1 MVEFTQIAS
10 GAIKTEVR
18 ELLSSGGIGIN
29 LQQLEKIKDLLGNG
43 RMDRINIKMT
53 QSGDIRFAAER
64 AGRTDGYQRMSFQ
77 IGVDGSINKV
87 VQTAFDDVN
96 TLVRQRP
103 DEAKNNLYDVKK
115 WNRQTY

>member
-43 RMDRINIKMT
+43 RMNRINIKMT
-53 QSGDIRFAAER
+53 QSREIRFAARR
-64 AGRTDGYQRMSFQ
+64 AGGTDEYRRMLFKCGWKHKQSFA
-77 IGVDGSINKV
+77 NC
-87 VQTAFDDVN
+87 F
-96 TLVRQRP
+96 
-103 DEAKNNLYDVKK
+103 
-115 WNRQTY
+115 